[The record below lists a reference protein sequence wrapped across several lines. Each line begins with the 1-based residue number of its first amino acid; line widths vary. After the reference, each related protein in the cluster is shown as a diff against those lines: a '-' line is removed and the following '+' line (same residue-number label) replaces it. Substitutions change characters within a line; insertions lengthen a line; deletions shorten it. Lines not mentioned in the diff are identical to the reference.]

1 MVKKLF
7 LLFYY
12 GLQGV
17 QMFFEC
23 MATPFGYFIFR
34 VGLSLNKGLG
44 YGDVFLSFQR
54 FDVRSEVAIGDP
66 EQFLQ
71 GVEFISIVGD
81 QHGHDL

>member
-7 LLFYY
+7 LLFYHR
-12 GLQGV
+12 LEGV

-44 YGDVFLSFQR
+44 YGNVFIPFQR
-54 FDVRSEVAIGDP
+54 FDVRSEVSIGHAK
-66 EQFLQ
+66 QFLQ